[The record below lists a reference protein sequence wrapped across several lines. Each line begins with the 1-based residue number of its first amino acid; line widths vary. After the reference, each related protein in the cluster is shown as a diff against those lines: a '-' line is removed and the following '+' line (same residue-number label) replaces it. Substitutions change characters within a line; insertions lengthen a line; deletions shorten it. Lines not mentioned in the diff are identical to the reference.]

1 MPYDTDVEKGNTA
14 VDFSFPRCFF
24 EIARFIILFSVLIH
38 SRIFKRNLTF
48 SIFERCYRV
57 FRIMTYYFLFY
68 IYIKVGVLLGDEYVL

>member
-38 SRIFKRNLTF
+38 SRIFKRNPT
-48 SIFERCYRV
+48 
-57 FRIMTYYFLFY
+57 
-68 IYIKVGVLLGDEYVL
+68 VLDF